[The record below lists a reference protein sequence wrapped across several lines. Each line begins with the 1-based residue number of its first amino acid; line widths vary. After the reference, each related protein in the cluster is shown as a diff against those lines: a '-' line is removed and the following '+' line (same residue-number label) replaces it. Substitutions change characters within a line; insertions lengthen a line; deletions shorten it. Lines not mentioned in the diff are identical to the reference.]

1 MTKSFY
7 TASTVS
13 MGSTVLSNGYE
24 VRPRNRGRTAQ
35 STCRAVILRSI
46 PFLVEARLHLVRW
59 TDWPDRHHA
68 DRVGREEEMDQSVTI
83 FTRVELLHVA
93 SRSGSDPARDS
104 HRVAST

>member
-1 MTKSFY
+1 MTKSSC
-7 TASTVS
+7 AD
-13 MGSTVLSNGYE
+13 STVLMASTAFCNGYE
-24 VRPRNRGRTAQ
+24 IRPRNRGRTAQ

-46 PFLVEARLHLVRW
+46 PLLVEARLHLVRW

-93 SRSGSDPARDS
+93 SRSGSDPARDL
-104 HRVAST
+104 HRLAST